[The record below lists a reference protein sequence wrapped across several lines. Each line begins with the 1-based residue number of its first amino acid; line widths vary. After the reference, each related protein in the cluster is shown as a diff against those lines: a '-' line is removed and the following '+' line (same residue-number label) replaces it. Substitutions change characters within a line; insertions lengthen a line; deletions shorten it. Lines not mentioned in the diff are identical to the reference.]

1 MLYREVSTMVSSVKL
16 LITSTLSV
24 LTQVRIIE
32 YIHPDFFVNFV
43 FEISVAQQT
52 RTRPVT
58 KLFRGS

>member
-24 LTQVRIIE
+24 LTQVRTIE

-43 FEISVAQQT
+43 F
-52 RTRPVT
+52 
-58 KLFRGS
+58 